1 MNIYALIANV
11 LRIVKTH
18 FFACRMVNLSFIETR
33 GAGLMKVA
41 KAARFPYISDICVS
55 VLKDIKT
62 ICALTNNGLIS

>member
-33 GAGLMKVA
+33 GIRTNEGSQGSTVSLHFGYM
-41 KAARFPYISDICVS
+41 CVC
-55 VLKDIKT
+55 LK
-62 ICALTNNGLIS
+62 GH